1 MVKARAMDERELRVL
16 WKRLPKSDRQF
27 ISALIVI
34 SEAIGDEALR
44 YHELPARLGHVLR
57 EADRDTLFS
66 LVAESLG
73 LLLDA
78 PAMERVKRARRRNG
92 KGVPA
97 QVKKRGTARTRRK
110 AKRIPSK

>member
-1 MVKARAMDERELRVL
+1 MVKPRPMDERKLRGL
-16 WKRLPKSDRQF
+16 WKRLPKSDKQF

-66 LVAESLG
+66 VVAESLG
-73 LLLDA
+73 LLLGA
-78 PAMERVKRARRRNG
+78 PAMQRVKRARRRNG
-92 KGVPA
+92 KA
-97 QVKKRGTARTRRK
+97 ASKMAKKRGTVRTRPS
-110 AKRIPSK
+110 AKRSRSK